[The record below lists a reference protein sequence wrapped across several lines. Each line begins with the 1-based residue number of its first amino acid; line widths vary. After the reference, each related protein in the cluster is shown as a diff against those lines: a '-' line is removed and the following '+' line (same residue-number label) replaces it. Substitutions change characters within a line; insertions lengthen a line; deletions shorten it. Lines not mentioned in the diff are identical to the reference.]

1 MATAEAPPIAAPDAS
16 TSNGSSSSPFSPDT
30 LSPKQRIV
38 YDYVKAGKS
47 TAEIA
52 EAMDITPNGVAN
64 HISRLKRSGHLEKS
78 QRAARGPRKAGAVRA
93 ASDHTKASALH
104 GVTAALNAARKK
116 LADVKSLEQEIKSL
130 EAAHKAL
137 GGVSE

>member
-38 YDYVKAGKS
+38 YDYVKAGK
-47 TAEIA
+47 TIAEIA
-52 EAMDITPNGVAN
+52 AAMEITPNGVAN

-78 QRAARGPRKAGAVRA
+78 QRATRGPRA
-93 ASDHTKASALH
+93 AARPTGDPTKASALH